1 MERIFINDYGY
12 SHDWIMG
19 KIADDIQRTSKELG
33 YECRCGGLGDYDGEE
48 ICYHLNYAVAVPNPQ
63 AKHNSVFYTHLNHI
77 LSEINLVDLKDKFDS
92 FIGMSPED
100 AEFLVELG
108 FDKGKVFGMT
118 LPVRNTYV
126 RPASIGIFSACYPDG
141 RKNEQWLID
150 YCKKQEATKLV
161 NFVFVGRGW
170 GRVVK
175 ELENLGCTYEWHNV
189 SRKLP
194 YEYEFQQ
201 HKLANLNFY
210 IYMGMD
216 GGAMG
221 TYDAYA
227 QDVPLCVTYDGF
239 HKSIPELDYCFDDEQ
254 SFFAQMD
261 KLVAKQANR
270 LQFFKNNNAESYV
283 KWLLNVWTGNQ
294 SNEIPERDKE
304 CISYNTVLE
313 KKRDQYYKIN
323 LTRLIN
329 FFNWKKKQTSAEK
342 KMKK

>member
-1 MERIFINDYGY
+1 MDRIFINDYGY

-19 KIADDIQRTSKELG
+19 KIADDIQRTSKALG
-33 YECRCGGLGDYDGEE
+33 YECNIGGFDDYKGEE
-48 ICYHLNYAVAVPNPQ
+48 ICYHLSYTIAVPVPN
-63 AKHNSVFYTHLNHI
+63 AKHNSVFYTHLNHT
-77 LSEINLVDLKDKFDS
+77 LSEINLVDIKDKFDS
-92 FIGMSPED
+92 FICMSPED
-100 AEFLVELG
+100 AQFLIELG
-108 FDKGKVFGMT
+108 FDKDKVFGMT

-150 YCKKQEATKLV
+150 YCKKQEAAKLV
-161 NFVFVGRGW
+161 NFVFVGKGW
-170 GRVVK
+170 DRVVK

-227 QDVPLCVTYDGF
+227 QDVPLCVTFDGF
-239 HKSIPELDYCFDDEQ
+239 HKSIPELDYQFDDKQ
-254 SFFAQMD
+254 SFFNQMD
-261 KLVAKQANR
+261 IIVAKQANR
-270 LQFFKNNNAESYV
+270 LRFFETNNAENYV
-283 KWLLNVWTGNQ
+283 KWLLNVWTGIQ
-294 SNEIPERDKE
+294 QNEIPERDKK

-313 KKRDQYYKIN
+313 KKRDQYYRIN
-323 LTRLIN
+323 LTKIVN
-329 FFNWKKKQTSAEK
+329 FLNWKRKKNNFEK
-342 KMKK
+342 KLK